1 MQFSS
6 LSEFISMGGY
16 GFYVWLSFGSA
27 TLILSLLLIASKKR
41 LKQVLAAIA
50 KQQVREEKL
59 IQARLSRVQQN
70 SDSANSR
77 VKVDNL

>member
-27 TLILSLLLIASKKR
+27 TLILSLLLIVSKKGHY
-41 LKQVLAAIA
+41 QVIA
-50 KQQVREEKL
+50 SIAQRQVREEKL
-59 IQARLSRVQQN
+59 NQARLIRAQQG
-70 SDSANSR
+70 SDSANPS
-77 VKVDNL
+77 VKVSN

>member
-27 TLILSLLLIASKKR
+27 TLILSLLLIVSKKGHY
-41 LKQVLAAIA
+41 QVIASIA
-50 KQQVREEKL
+50 KRQVREEKL
-59 IQARLSRVQQN
+59 NQARLIRAQQG
-70 SDSANSR
+70 SDSANPS
-77 VKVDNL
+77 VKVSN

>member
-1 MQFSS
+1 
-6 LSEFISMGGY
+6 MGGY

-41 LKQVLAAIA
+41 FKQVLAAIA

-70 SDSANSR
+70 TDSANSR

>member
-41 LKQVLAAIA
+41 FKQVLAAIA

-70 SDSANSR
+70 TDSANSR

>member
-41 LKQVLAAIA
+41 FKQVLAAIA

>member
-6 LSEFISMGGY
+6 LSEFIGMGGY

-41 LKQVLAAIA
+41 FKQVLAAIA